1 LEKQTVKVL
10 ILDNNETSKNLL
22 VSLLTKQG
30 HMVQFSATGKDG
42 LQKINDLPPD
52 IILYDTK
59 IDDLSVVGLMQQLS
73 YKRATAAIPIIAM
86 SSHSDA
92 DEKERFLACGCVDY
106 FTKSGF
112 NLISLVDA
120 LPKLVASARSKSISK
135 VKGGLL
141 TVFLSAKG
149 GAGTSSLCAN
159 IGTCLAKTL
168 MPSTVSVAD
177 LVLPMGS
184 IASIIGYKDAFDI
197 IDVAN
202 LSKENITPEYLKK
215 NLIVKPNWRF
225 YFLPGVADPDRA
237 IKLNAQ
243 IIPDITNALCNTFDY
258 TLIDFGR
265 ALSKISLPTIQKA
278 DVVVVVLGTELSSVN
293 LTEIL
298 CQYLQSQ
305 GIEARRLF
313 LILNR
318 SVGLEGVSK
327 AEAEQII
334 GLPIRLTIPYM
345 ESNFTLANN
354 QNIPVPVKFPTAT
367 TTIMLNQAAVDIS
380 SLAIKVNQPN
390 S

>member
-1 LEKQTVKVL
+1 MQVL
-10 ILDNNETSKNLL
+10 ILDNDETSKNLL

-30 HMVQFSATGKDG
+30 HRVQFSATGKDG

-59 IDDLSVVGLMQQLS
+59 IDDVGVPGLMQQLS
-73 YKRATAAIPIIAM
+73 YKRETATIPIVAM
-86 SSHSDA
+86 SSHTDA
-92 DEKERFLACGCVDY
+92 DEMERFLAYGCVDY

-112 NLISLVDA
+112 NLISLVEA
-120 LPKLVASARSKSISK
+120 LPKLVASAGSKSISK

-141 TVFLSAKG
+141 SVFLSAKG

-202 LSKENITPEYLKK
+202 LSRENITAEYLKK
-215 NLIVKPNWRF
+215 NLIVKPNWHF

-237 IKLNAQ
+237 LKLNAQ
-243 IIPDITNALCNTFDY
+243 IIPDITNALCATFDY

-265 ALSKISLPTIQKA
+265 ALSKISLPTILKA
-278 DVVVVVLGTELSSVN
+278 DVVVVVLGTEKSSVN
-293 LTEIL
+293 LTKVL

-345 ESNFTLANN
+345 DSNFTLANN
-354 QNIPVPVKFPTAT
+354 QNMPVQVKFPTAT
-367 TTIMLNQAAVDIS
+367 ATMILNQAALDIS